1 MENNQLGL
9 YSKNL
14 DYNGYSEYYTKCK
27 DVYVWQNGQ
36 KYLDMGIMG
45 IGTSLL
51 GYNNK
56 QVNKAV
62 KKAID
67 KGVFSS
73 SNCYEEKLLA
83 QKMQEIHD
91 FECVT
96 RYARTGGEAM
106 MIALQIALN
115 NTDKKEAIQCGYSGW
130 LLENLKLKKFE
141 YNNIESL
148 KKVLNKNVGV
158 IVLDIVRNKYPTK
171 EFMQYIYDVCK
182 NQNIILVVDE
192 ITAGFKFNY
201 GGFYKNIYV
210 EDYINNGCVSP
221 SQNDK
226 FPVKIK
232 PDIIVYGKAISNGF
246 AFSMIVG
253 KKKIMEKAGNSFI
266 SSTYWTERI
275 GTVACLKTLE
285 ILKNQNF
292 NYLFKVGLAVQKIW
306 DKMSKKYKIP
316 IEISGISQLLHFKFL
331 PDKIYCNQENIHNK
345 YLTIFVNVLLSQNIL
360 GGCVFYSCFKHRA
373 KHLLEYERACDNAFM
388 VISNNR
394 DTADILIKNNN
405 WKLIRDLPVKIR

>member
-1 MENNQLGL
+1 MNQLGL
-9 YSKNL
+9 YSKNSE
-14 DYNGYSEYYTKCK
+14 YNGYSGYYTKCK

-36 KYLDMGIMG
+36 KYLDCGIMG

-51 GYNNK
+51 AYNNK

-62 KKAID
+62 KKSID

-96 RYARTGGEAM
+96 RFARTGGEAM

-115 NTDKKEAIQCGYSGW
+115 NTDKKEAIQTGYSGW
-130 LLENLKLKKFE
+130 ILENLKLKKFE
-141 YNNIESL
+141 YNNIENL

-158 IVLDIVRNKYPTK
+158 IVLDIVRNEYPTK
-171 EFMQYIYDVCK
+171 EFMQYIYDICK
-182 NQNIILVVDE
+182 KQKIILVVDE

-210 EDYINNGCVSP
+210 EDNIDNGCVSAK
-221 SQNDK
+221 QNEK
-226 FPVKIK
+226 FPIQLK

-253 KKKIMEKAGNSFI
+253 KKHIMENANKSFI

-275 GTVACLKTLE
+275 GTAACLKTLE
-285 ILKNQNF
+285 LLEKQNF
-292 NYLFKVGLAVQKIW
+292 DYLYKVGLVVQKIW
-306 DKMSKKYKIP
+306 YKMSKKYKVP
-316 IEISGISQLLHFKFL
+316 IEINQIPQLAHFKFL
-331 PDKIYCNQENIHNK
+331 PDKRYGNQENVHNK

-373 KHLLEYERACDNAFM
+373 KHLLEYEKACDNAFM
-388 VISNNR
+388 IISNNR
-394 DTADILIKNNN
+394 DTADILIEKNN
-405 WKLIRDLPVKIR
+405 WKLIKNLPVKIR